1 MGNYPGVTVERKS
14 GRLPLS
20 DGRPVELVDLPGT
33 YSLDAASPDAQVT
46 RDVGLGRP
54 SGERQPDVVVVVLDA
69 ANLDNHLRFALELI
83 ALGLPVVVALNM
95 VDLAKRD
102 GLELD
107 PAALSRD
114 LGVPVIPTIAV
125 RKRGLDELRNALGA
139 MVLRSEERRVGKECV
154 STCRSRWSPC
164 M

>member
-1 MGNYPGVTVERKS
+1 
-14 GRLPLS
+14 
-20 DGRPVELVDLPGT
+20 
-33 YSLDAASPDAQVT
+33 
-46 RDVGLGRP
+46 
-54 SGERQPDVVVVVLDA
+54 
-69 ANLDNHLRFALELI
+69 
-83 ALGLPVVVALNM
+83 M

-139 MVLRSEERRVGKECV
+139 MVLQGHSRVGAAPQDSPDFHEVPARARQFARNAIVSETRSEEHTSELQ
-154 STCRSRWSPC
+154 SLMPIQY
-164 M
+164 